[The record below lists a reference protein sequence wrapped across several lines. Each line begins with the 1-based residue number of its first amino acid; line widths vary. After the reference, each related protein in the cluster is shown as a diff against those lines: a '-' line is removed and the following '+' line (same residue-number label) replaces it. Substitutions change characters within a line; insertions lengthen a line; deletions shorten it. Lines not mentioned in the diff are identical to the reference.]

1 MTFDEKLKAR
11 AEREGSPTPEGFDDR
26 IANRLQS
33 LPAPERPTR
42 RLPLR
47 RAVVVGIAA
56 ALCLAGAAAAPTVIS
71 MARGAINY
79 FDSERHTAY
88 GSQQDKFEAYNAAV
102 GLSQKNGERTLT
114 IDNIAVDDSYLNVF
128 YTLTSETPLALPS
141 TDATPA
147 EIRVSLSAPHFWAVI
162 DGKKL
167 EPTGTIE
174 SEAYAVNDRTLKG
187 MERIA
192 LTRALPDEFE
202 LLLYTGGTDAIKD
215 AEFQFSLAVDKSAV
229 AVESLS
235 VEPKIDFTL
244 DFTTWFG
251 DPPERYDFHHEVR
264 IERVSISPFGST
276 LTLSEKADDPLTAFV
291 LRDDQG
297 KYLPVLPSGT
307 IGSGIYRVSNVFE
320 FLGADTDTKSITL
333 IPIGAES
340 HSHAVEGALDALP
353 LTDDTEGGVTLE
365 TLQIGPD
372 KAVATFSTEGA
383 MFLFPQQF
391 TLTDENGKYLSFH
404 GDTYLDSTID
414 RETGLITS
422 TLYYP
427 QATAEDLAKV
437 HGVTF
442 WQDDPLTL
450 LEDQAVTI
458 DLQ

>member
-174 SEAYAVNDRTLKG
+174 SEAYAVDDRTLKG

-235 VEPKIDFTL
+235 VEPKIDFTV
-244 DFTTWFG
+244 DYSTVNRRH
-251 DPPERYDFHHEVR
+251 DVR
-264 IERVSISPFGST
+264 VERVSISPFGST
-276 LTLSEKADDPLTAFV
+276 ITLSEVASDPFTAFV

-297 KYLPVLPSGT
+297 KYLTRLTAGS
-307 IGSGIYRVSNVFE
+307 IGSGILRDRVSNVFE

-333 IPIGAES
+333 IPIASDGQA
-340 HSHAVEGALDALP
+340 HRVTGALNALP
-353 LTDDTEGGVTLE
+353 LSDGTKGGVTLKSLDIRE
-365 TLQIGPD
+365 D
-372 KAVATFSTEGA
+372 KAVAIFSSEGA
-383 MFLFPQQF
+383 AQLTTTQF
-391 TLTDENGKYLSFH
+391 YLTDQTGKDLKLT

-427 QATAEDLAKV
+427 QATAEDLAKA

-442 WQDDPLTL
+442 WQHDPLTL

>member
-11 AEREGSPTPEGFDDR
+11 AGREGSPTPEGFDDR

-33 LPAPERPTR
+33 LPALERPTR

-47 RAVVVGIAA
+47 RAVVIGIAA

-71 MARGAINY
+71 MARGAIDY
-79 FDSERHTAY
+79 FDSERYTAY
-88 GSQQDKFEAYNAAV
+88 DSQQDKFEAYNAAV

-147 EIRVSLSAPHFWAVI
+147 EIRTSLSAPHFWAVI

-174 SEAYAVNDRTLKG
+174 SEAYAVDDRTLKG

-202 LLLYTGGTDAIKD
+202 LLLYTGGTDTIKD

-235 VEPKIDFTL
+235 IEPKIDFTV
-244 DFTTWFG
+244 DYSAAKKRH
-251 DPPERYDFHHEVR
+251 DVR
-264 IERVSISPFGST
+264 VERVSISPFGST
-276 LTLSEKADDPLTAFV
+276 ITLSEKADDPLTAFV

-365 TLQIGPD
+365 ALQIGPD

-404 GDTYLDSTID
+404 GDTYLDNTID

-450 LEDQAVTI
+450 LENQAVTI